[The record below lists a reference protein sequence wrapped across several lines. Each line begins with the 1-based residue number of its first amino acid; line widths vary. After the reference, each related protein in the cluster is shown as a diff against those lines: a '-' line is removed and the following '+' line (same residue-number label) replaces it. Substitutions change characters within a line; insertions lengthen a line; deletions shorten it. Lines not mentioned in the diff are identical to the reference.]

1 MNGRISDILTFTSRF
16 FAKPRFTGSI
26 LPSSRFLGKKMA
38 SLAKIDPERITIELG
53 PGTGSITA
61 QLINSGLPQKN
72 LYCVEFD
79 PKMCEIIK
87 RKFPEINVINASA
100 ENLGKLFAGKS
111 CNICAIVSSLP
122 LLSLPKNVT
131 EKILKE
137 SQSILPQGAR
147 FIQFTYN
154 LNRIPEAVGFTE
166 MRPVECAKVYANLP
180 PARVDAFEKL

>member
-1 MNGRISDILTFTSRF
+1 
-16 FAKPRFTGSI
+16 
-26 LPSSRFLGKKMA
+26 MA
-38 SLAKIDPERITIELG
+38 SLAKIDSERITIELG

-61 QLINSGLPQKN
+61 QLLKSGLPQKN

-87 RKFPEINVINASA
+87 RKFPEINVINSSA
-100 ENLGKLFAGKS
+100 ENLGELFAGKS
-111 CNICAIVSSLP
+111 RNICAIVSSLP
-122 LLSLPKNVT
+122 LLSLPKSVS
-131 EKILKE
+131 EKILSE
-137 SQSILPQGAR
+137 CQNILPQGAR

-154 LNRIPEAVGFTE
+154 LNRAPDEVGFTK

>member
-1 MNGRISDILTFTSRF
+1 
-16 FAKPRFTGSI
+16 
-26 LPSSRFLGKKMA
+26 MA

-87 RKFPEINVINASA
+87 RKFPEINVINSSA

-111 CNICAIVSSLP
+111 CKICAIVSSLP

-154 LNRIPEAVGFTE
+154 LNRVPEAVGFTE